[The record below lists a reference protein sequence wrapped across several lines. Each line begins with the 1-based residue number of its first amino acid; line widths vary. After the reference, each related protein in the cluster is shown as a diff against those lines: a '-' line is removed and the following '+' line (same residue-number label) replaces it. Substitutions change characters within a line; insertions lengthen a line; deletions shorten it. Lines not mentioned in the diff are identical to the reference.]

1 MNSRNDFTRRVA
13 GFRWWGCVLLSMFAV
28 VQTARGAVEPAS
40 RPEPARPDNTLGL
53 IGHFRLQYDI
63 RYRTAAPDIPGTRQI
78 EATCTVASD
87 IPKLGKSERRPALAA
102 SAL

>member
-1 MNSRNDFTRRVA
+1 MNSRNDFTRRLA

-28 VQTARGAVEPAS
+28 VQTARGTVEPAS

-63 RYRTAAPDIPGTRQI
+63 RYRTTAPDIPVRASQRSRINGSM
-78 EATCTVASD
+78 EANSMT
-87 IPKLGKSERRPALAA
+87 
-102 SAL
+102 